1 MTTQDQNMNVQV
13 GLAVVTNQMK
23 DLEKRFDKFETELK
37 KAIAD
42 LSNSLDTKYVTKE
55 RAENLNTEVQAIRD
69 EVASIRQWFRG
80 LATAIALTIIGAVMK
95 LILK

>member
-1 MTTQDQNMNVQV
+1 MNTQDQNMNVQV

-55 RAENLNTEVQAIRD
+55 RAENLNSEVQAIRN
-69 EVASIRQWFRG
+69 EVASIRQCFKG
-80 LATAIALTIIGAVMK
+80 LATAIALAIVGAVMK